1 MGRPSI
7 ALLNEYKKLH
17 REGRMKGKSKWTAPK
32 LAPPEPVKP
41 GERISRS
48 YALLLAVKYH
58 RRRQA
63 EIAQAK
69 HLATLGDFEIP
80 F

>member
-1 MGRPSI
+1 MGRPSV
-7 ALLNEYKKLH
+7 AYMNECRAVR
-17 REGRMKGKSKWTAPK
+17 RETGIHKSKWNGPK
-32 LAPPEPVKP
+32 RAPPEPVKP

-48 YALLLAVKYH
+48 YAMLLAVQYH
-58 RRRQA
+58 RQRQA

-69 HLATLGDFEIP
+69 HLATLDDIP